1 VRNLANK
8 SADAAKDTEYLI
20 EETQKSVVSGN
31 TILTK
36 TASSLN
42 DVITSSYSISD
53 TINEVSEYSLK
64 QSKLLTNIDK
74 YRQNFFCNPAKL
86 ISSRRRCSNKRRI
99 IKSSSRTAY
108 VS

>member
-64 QSKLLTNIDK
+64 QSKTIEQILISIDK
-74 YRQNFFCNPAKL
+74 
-86 ISSRRRCSNKRRI
+86 ISSI
-99 IKSSSRTAY
+99 IQQNSSAAEEDAQTSEELSSQAQELHMI
-108 VS
+108 